1 MPRRFPIHI
10 GKYEALCA
18 MLSSVHH
25 GATSASPIST
35 TTSVCVSTIP
45 ETMGSL
51 RDSTCMV
58 IGVGKIIVVEAVRLE
73 VVGDKAQGISTN
85 DDVATRGY
93 IGTGGIADGLLVDKR
108 VFGEDDITELTTAI
122 IDREIDVGIGV
133 FLAHDTFEFA
143 KCEVL
148 VVLIDLDFLQADDIS
163 ILTQEVLND
172 PVARCF
178 LELAHTM
185 GVIGENLQTVVVIRL
200 VGTGA
205 VRDEG

>member
-1 MPRRFPIHI
+1 
-10 GKYEALCA
+10 
-18 MLSSVHH
+18 
-25 GATSASPIST
+25 
-35 TTSVCVSTIP
+35 
-45 ETMGSL
+45 
-51 RDSTCMV
+51 MV
-58 IGVGKIIVVEAVRLE
+58 IGVGKIIVVEAVGLE
-73 VVGDKAQGISTN
+73 MVGDKAQGISTN

-93 IGTGGIADGLLVDKR
+93 IGTGGIADRLFVDKR
-108 VFGEDDITELTTAI
+108 VFGEDDIAELTTAI

-205 VRDEG
+205 VGDEGQQKKDYAHEEYAQQKPFPFAFLFHIFGCSFAASGKRN

>member
-1 MPRRFPIHI
+1 
-10 GKYEALCA
+10 
-18 MLSSVHH
+18 
-25 GATSASPIST
+25 
-35 TTSVCVSTIP
+35 
-45 ETMGSL
+45 MGSL

-58 IGVGKIIVVEAVRLE
+58 IGVGKIIVVEAVGLE
-73 VVGDKAQGISTN
+73 MVGDKAQGISTN

-108 VFGEDDITELTTAI
+108 VFGEDDIAELTTAI

-148 VVLIDLDFLQADDIS
+148 AVLIDLDFLQADDIS

-205 VRDEG
+205 VGDEGQQEKDYAHEEYAQQKPFPFAFLFHIFGCSFAASGKRN

>member
-1 MPRRFPIHI
+1 
-10 GKYEALCA
+10 
-18 MLSSVHH
+18 
-25 GATSASPIST
+25 
-35 TTSVCVSTIP
+35 
-45 ETMGSL
+45 MGSL

-58 IGVGKIIVVEAVRLE
+58 IGVGKIIVVEAVGLE
-73 VVGDKAQGISTN
+73 MVGDKAQGISTN
-85 DDVATRGY
+85 DDVATGGY

-108 VFGEDDITELTTAI
+108 VFGEDDVAELTAAI

-133 FLAHDTFEFA
+133 FLTHDTFEFA

-200 VGTGA
+200 IGSRT
-205 VRDEG
+205 VRDKWQQKQHHAHEEYAEQPPFPFAFLFHIFGCSFAASGKRN

>member
-1 MPRRFPIHI
+1 
-10 GKYEALCA
+10 
-18 MLSSVHH
+18 
-25 GATSASPIST
+25 
-35 TTSVCVSTIP
+35 
-45 ETMGSL
+45 
-51 RDSTCMV
+51 MV
-58 IGVGKIIVVEAVRLE
+58 IGVGKIIVVEAIGLE
-73 VVGDKAQGISTN
+73 MVGDKAQGISTN

-108 VFGEDDITELTTAI
+108 VFGEDDIAELTTAI

-133 FLAHDTFEFA
+133 FLAHDTFEFT

-148 VVLIDLDFLQADDIS
+148 VVLIDLDFLQTDDIS

-185 GVIGENLQTVVVIRL
+185 GVIGENLQTVVVIRF
-200 VGTGA
+200 VGTRA
-205 VRDEG
+205 VGDEGQQKQHHAHEEYAEQKPFPFAFLFHIFGCSFAASGKRN

>member
-1 MPRRFPIHI
+1 
-10 GKYEALCA
+10 
-18 MLSSVHH
+18 
-25 GATSASPIST
+25 
-35 TTSVCVSTIP
+35 
-45 ETMGSL
+45 MGSL

-58 IGVGKIIVVEAVRLE
+58 IGVGKIIVVEAVGLE
-73 VVGDKAQGISTN
+73 MVGDKAQGISTN

-93 IGTGGIADGLLVDKR
+93 IGTRGVSDRLFVDKR
-108 VFGEDDITELTTAI
+108 VFGEDDIAELASAV

-205 VRDEG
+205 VGDEG

>member
-1 MPRRFPIHI
+1 
-10 GKYEALCA
+10 
-18 MLSSVHH
+18 
-25 GATSASPIST
+25 
-35 TTSVCVSTIP
+35 
-45 ETMGSL
+45 MGSL

-58 IGVGKIIVVEAVRLE
+58 IGVGKIIVVEAVGLE
-73 VVGDKAQGISTN
+73 MVGDKAQGISTN
-85 DDVATRGY
+85 DDVATRRY

-108 VFGEDDITELTTAI
+108 VFGEDDIAELTAAI

-200 VGTGA
+200 VGSGTVG
-205 VRDEG
+205 DEGQQKQHHAHEEYAEQPPFPFAFLFHIFGCSFAASGKRN

>member
-1 MPRRFPIHI
+1 
-10 GKYEALCA
+10 
-18 MLSSVHH
+18 
-25 GATSASPIST
+25 
-35 TTSVCVSTIP
+35 
-45 ETMGSL
+45 MGSL

-58 IGVGKIIVVEAVRLE
+58 IGVGKIIVVEAIGLE
-73 VVGDKAQGISTN
+73 MVGDKAQGISTN
-85 DDVATRGY
+85 DDVATGGY

-108 VFGEDDITELTTAI
+108 VFGEDDVAELTAAI

-200 VGTGA
+200 VGSGT
-205 VRDEG
+205 VRDKWQQKQHHAHEEYAEQPPFPFAFLFHIFGCSFAANGKRN

>member
-1 MPRRFPIHI
+1 
-10 GKYEALCA
+10 
-18 MLSSVHH
+18 
-25 GATSASPIST
+25 
-35 TTSVCVSTIP
+35 
-45 ETMGSL
+45 
-51 RDSTCMV
+51 MV
-58 IGVGKIIVVEAVRLE
+58 IGVGKIIVVEAVGLE
-73 VVGDKAQGISTN
+73 MVGDKAQGISTN

-108 VFGEDDITELTTAI
+108 VFGEDDIAELTAAI

-200 VGTGA
+200 VGSGT
-205 VRDEG
+205 VRDKWQQEKDYAHEEYAEHPPFPFAFLFHIFGCSFAASGKRN

>member
-1 MPRRFPIHI
+1 
-10 GKYEALCA
+10 
-18 MLSSVHH
+18 
-25 GATSASPIST
+25 
-35 TTSVCVSTIP
+35 
-45 ETMGSL
+45 MGSL

-85 DDVATRGY
+85 DDVATGGY

-108 VFGEDDITELTTAI
+108 VFGEDDVAELTAAI

-133 FLAHDTFEFA
+133 FLTHDTFEFA

-200 VGTGA
+200 IGSRT
-205 VRDEG
+205 VRDKWQQKQHHAHEEYAQQKPFPFAFLFHIFGCSFAASGKRN

>member
-1 MPRRFPIHI
+1 
-10 GKYEALCA
+10 
-18 MLSSVHH
+18 
-25 GATSASPIST
+25 
-35 TTSVCVSTIP
+35 
-45 ETMGSL
+45 
-51 RDSTCMV
+51 MV

-148 VVLIDLDFLQADDIS
+148 VVLIDLDLLQADDIS

>member
-1 MPRRFPIHI
+1 
-10 GKYEALCA
+10 
-18 MLSSVHH
+18 
-25 GATSASPIST
+25 
-35 TTSVCVSTIP
+35 
-45 ETMGSL
+45 
-51 RDSTCMV
+51 MV
-58 IGVGKIIVVEAVRLE
+58 IGVGKIIVVEAVGLE
-73 VVGDKAQGISTN
+73 MVGDKAQGISTN
-85 DDVATRGY
+85 DDVATGGY

-108 VFGEDDITELTTAI
+108 VFGEDDIAELTTAI

-148 VVLIDLDFLQADDIS
+148 VVLIDFDFLQADDIS

-205 VRDEG
+205 VGDEGQQEKDYAPEEYAQQKPFPFAFLFHIFGCSFAASGKRN